1 MINDIILRRK
11 SIKQFQPL
19 EIDDEIIEILFKA
32 ASFAPS
38 SYNEQPWS
46 FIIAR
51 RNDKEN
57 FSTLLS
63 LMYDKNRLW
72 AKDAS
77 LIILA
82 MAKKNF
88 TISNKP
94 NKYYFYDV
102 SGAVANLTFQALS
115 MGLSVHQ
122 IGGFDADIAKIALK
136 IPSEY
141 DPVVM
146 MVLGYGAKNLNE
158 CNTEVKI
165 RKPVSQFVFEKEF
178 GNSLIINNQ
187 IFTN

>member
-11 SIKQFQPL
+11 SIKEFQPL
-19 EIDDEIIEILFKA
+19 EIDDEIIEILFEA

-38 SYNEQPWS
+38 SYNEQPWT

-57 FSTLLS
+57 FSTLLN
-63 LMYDKNRLW
+63 LMSDKNRLW

-82 MAKKNF
+82 VAKKNF
-88 TISNKP
+88 TVSNKP
-94 NKYYFYDV
+94 NRYYFYDV

-122 IGGFDADIAKIALK
+122 IGGFDTDNARLTLK

-146 MVLGYGAKNLNE
+146 IVLGYGAKNSN
-158 CNTEVKI
+158 NTKVKI

-178 GNSLIINNQ
+178 GNSVLINNE